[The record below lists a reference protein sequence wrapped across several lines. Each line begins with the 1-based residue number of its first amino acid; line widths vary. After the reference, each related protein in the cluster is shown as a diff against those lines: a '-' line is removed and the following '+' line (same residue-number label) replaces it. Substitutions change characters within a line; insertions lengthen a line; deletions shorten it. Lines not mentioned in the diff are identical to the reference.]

1 MILKWWIFPKNN
13 EWFCRFIKG
22 NLSFIYVKSL
32 VSFVLR
38 TCRPLFIYFGK
49 WLNSF
54 RGFIKVFKV
63 EEMILQKINF
73 EKIKMQTLLTA
84 HTSWSACNRV
94 DIFVIL
100 FLATKV
106 KPFMVSEK
114 KRIQF
119 LVKNFYEF
127 WLNHKS
133 FASLSLRS
141 QSWHWSSWARTSSTQ
156 VHIPGSKFFS

>member
-1 MILKWWIFPKNN
+1 MKSPILELAPLPTVFPLPFKDCSLLLFNDFKMVDIPKNN

-54 RGFIKVFKV
+54 RGFIKVFIV

-94 DIFVIL
+94 DVFVIVIQ

-106 KPFMVSEK
+106 KPFMIFEK
-114 KRIQF
+114 KSRF
-119 LVKNFYEF
+119 WSKNFNEF
-127 WLNHKS
+127 
-133 FASLSLRS
+133 
-141 QSWHWSSWARTSSTQ
+141 
-156 VHIPGSKFFS
+156 

>member
-114 KRIQF
+114 KTNP
-119 LVKNFYEF
+119 NFGQ
-127 WLNHKS
+127 K

-156 VHIPGSKFFS
+156 VHIPGSNFFC

>member
-1 MILKWWIFPKNN
+1 MVLPKQQKIPQVTVEKYSKIFEISYSGIGATVFPLPLKTAVYFYLMILKWWIFPKNN

-94 DIFVIL
+94 DIFL
-100 FLATKV
+100 YF
-106 KPFMVSEK
+106 S
-114 KRIQF
+114 
-119 LVKNFYEF
+119 
-127 WLNHKS
+127 WL
-133 FASLSLRS
+133 
-141 QSWHWSSWARTSSTQ
+141 
-156 VHIPGSKFFS
+156 SK